1 MTNSIKRLIF
11 ILLLILT
18 IYLFYLSLP
27 FIIDVFKFLLKM
39 IIPFLISFTVA
50 YILQPLVVFV
60 NKKVKRRSVSV
71 FIVVFAFLG
80 IIALTLYLIIP
91 HLVDRSEERRVGKE
105 FIYWCV

>member
-27 FIIDVFKFLLKM
+27 FILDVFKFLLKM

-91 HLVDRSEERRVGKE
+91 HLVDEVKVLKIGRASCRERV
-105 FIYWCV
+105 